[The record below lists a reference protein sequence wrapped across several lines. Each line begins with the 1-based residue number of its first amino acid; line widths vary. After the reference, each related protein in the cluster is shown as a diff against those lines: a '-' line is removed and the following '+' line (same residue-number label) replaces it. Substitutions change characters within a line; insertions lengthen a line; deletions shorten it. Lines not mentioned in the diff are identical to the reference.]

1 MIVIIMM
8 FYIGHAYAEIYK
20 WVDEQGSIH
29 YGDKPVNKSKVMDV
43 DISKQGHIKINNSRE
58 EKRQKLLETYADDH
72 QRKSKEKEK
81 LKKQKKKQE
90 RGCVLSKDKLR
101 NYERASSLYSL
112 DKDGNRVTVSSEERE
127 QHTMELRNKIKKY
140 CK

>member
-1 MIVIIMM
+1 MIAIICI
-8 FYIGHAYAEIYK
+8 FNIGHVNAEIYK
-20 WVDEQGSIH
+20 WVDDQGKIH
-29 YGDKPVNKSKVMDV
+29 YGDKPVSKSKVMDI

-72 QRKSKEKEK
+72 QRKNKEKEK

-90 RGCVLSKDKLR
+90 RGCVVSKDRLR
-101 NYERASSLYSL
+101 HYERASSLYNL
-112 DKDGNRVTVSSEERE
+112 DKDGNRISVSSEERE
-127 QHTMELRNKIKKY
+127 RHTAALRDKIKKY